1 MTVADCADYCRTK
14 FPKNPPARKD
24 AVIRSIKTAFNF
36 KADVSDEFAEK
47 IYQKMKN
54 KKWELSVLWSVHFLF
69 IEEEFY
75 IKYNKS
81 RNMRNLQG
89 LL

>member
-1 MTVADCADYCRTK
+1 MSGLMPNELETLLVKMTIADCADYCRTK

-54 KKWELSVLWSVHFLF
+54 KKWFVEEGNKIVWS
-69 IEEEFY
+69 
-75 IKYNKS
+75 
-81 RNMRNLQG
+81 
-89 LL
+89 